1 MTVNVICKVCEI
13 KFEAENFRTK
23 MCSVCSRQKQ
33 LDRCKS
39 YKQRNKESVSEYNKA
54 YKEEHKEEVDEYNRV
69 YNIGHREEIQERQTR
84 TQRERRKIDP
94 EFKMSHNLRASF
106 NDYVKK
112 QLDKIYGIGKL
123 VNCSSNQLRLWLE
136 HNFTQDMTW
145 ENYGTYWHVDHIFL
159 CSIFNLL
166 VYEEQKTCFCWENTR
181 PLQALKNLK
190 RKKLTKKDI
199 LHQEIRIYYFK
210 KHKDDFKNHQNYFD
224 TKLIKKLISGLG

>member
-84 TQRERRKIDP
+84 TQRERRKVDP
-94 EFKMSHNLRASF
+94 EFKVSKLLRHQFYKFSIEQKSTKLMINLV
-106 NDYVKK
+106 D
-112 QLDKIYGIGKL
+112 
-123 VNCSSNQLRLWLE
+123 CSIKNFRKWIE
-136 HNFTQDMTW
+136 YNFTQDMSW
-145 ENYGTYWHVDHIFL
+145 NNYGIYWHIDHIIL
-159 CSIFNLL
+159 CSLFNMLN
-166 VYEEQKTCFCWENTR
+166 YEEQKACFNWQNTR

-199 LHQEIRIYYFK
+199 LHQEIHLYYFK
-210 KHKDDFKNHQNYFD
+210 KHVDDFGHHQNYFD
-224 TKLIKKLISGLG
+224 TKLVKKLISGLG